1 MSNSER
7 NHFCPLYQIIFNVAR
22 FAASKRWRVAS
33 AKVQEE
39 KKKEETA
46 DLNTS
51 TMSTFEG
58 EAYRS
63 PIFIKFIE
71 TLSNSG
77 SVVNK
82 VMHSIVMEQ
91 PWEAIAQ
98 PVKQAGLQELRKLKS
113 QYKQFKE
120 VKSRQTTDI

>member
-1 MSNSER
+1 M
-7 NHFCPLYQIIFNVAR
+7 V
-22 FAASKRWRVAS
+22 
-33 AKVQEE
+33 
-39 KKKEETA
+39 

-91 PWEAIAQ
+91 PWEAIA
-98 PVKQAGLQELRKLKS
+98 
-113 QYKQFKE
+113 
-120 VKSRQTTDI
+120 